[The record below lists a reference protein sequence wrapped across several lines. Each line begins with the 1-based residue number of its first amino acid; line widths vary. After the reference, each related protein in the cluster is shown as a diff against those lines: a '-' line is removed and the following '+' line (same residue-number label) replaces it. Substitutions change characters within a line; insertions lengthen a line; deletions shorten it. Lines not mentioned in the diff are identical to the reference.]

1 MEETPQRLAEFL
13 TAYAPALTSQIVTHF
28 APLHTPTAASRAAL
42 DIPGLKRALFT
53 AQQDTVAAL
62 VAAFRHKRTLGLAG
76 EPGFGKT
83 FTTLALARALGCR
96 RVLVVCPPH
105 LVEEWREEAERSLE
119 DCPSYIMEHISDV
132 EAALAASRRTAAPLQ
147 LFILSHSR
155 AKLRYGWQPAVQ
167 QRPWR
172 VDGQRVMQLRCPSCG
187 QELLDDQGAALAMSD
202 LQKAQRQCPQCHGA
216 LWQPMATSR
225 RLFPLAVYI
234 RRKCPGVFDLL
245 VADEAHEFKAQS
257 SAQALAFHKLMVACP
272 RTLALTGTLSSGKAS
287 DFFPLLY
294 RLAPEIRAQ
303 YQHTDTL
310 AFVRDYG
317 ILEQVTYHD
326 DTPAAHADRDED
338 GSGSIRKGE
347 RGKVYE
353 RPGLSPAIVPV
364 LLNRFVF
371 LRLSD
376 IAYALPPYDEFVH
389 PVALPTQVADA
400 YARLEAEI
408 RTWTREHRGTT
419 LAQFLQ
425 VLLAYPDQPW
435 IEETI
440 TATIYD
446 QSGTRQRTVV
456 THTTPHDPALRYPK
470 EVALLELLKR
480 ERARGRKV
488 LVFAVQTD
496 QRDILPRLI
505 ALAAQD
511 GIRLAALRATGEART
526 RKQQLQRLLAQGAD
540 AIVCHPRLVQTG
552 LTLTQFPTIAF
563 YEFDFS
569 TFTVRQASRRSYR
582 PSQTQPVE
590 VHFFCYS
597 GTVQEKGLALMARK
611 LRSALMAEGEFVED
625 GLSAFDDDGD
635 ITRELTR
642 SLLQGHAIPGLE
654 ETFAA
659 LRAVRAAASEPATPE
674 TPSRTTA
681 PPVDVVWPTHEPAIE
696 RIDAIVSHSLRSN
709 DDDTRAVQHLDA
721 LRAQKQQILAQRKR
735 VTIAK
740 TLAGNP
746 GQLSLFGET

>member
-1 MEETPQRLAEFL
+1 
-13 TAYAPALTSQIVTHF
+13 
-28 APLHTPTAASRAAL
+28 
-42 DIPGLKRALFT
+42 
-53 AQQDTVAAL
+53 
-62 VAAFRHKRTLGLAG
+62 
-76 EPGFGKT
+76 
-83 FTTLALARALGCR
+83 
-96 RVLVVCPPH
+96 
-105 LVEEWREEAERSLE
+105 
-119 DCPSYIMEHISDV
+119 
-132 EAALAASRRTAAPLQ
+132 
-147 LFILSHSR
+147 
-155 AKLRYGWQPAVQ
+155 LR
-167 QRPWR
+167 
-172 VDGQRVMQLRCPSCG
+172 
-187 QELLDDQGAALAMSD
+187 DDQGAALALSD
-202 LQKAQRQCPQCHGA
+202 LQKAQRQCPQCHSA
-216 LWQPMATSR
+216 LWQPIATNR

-257 SAQALAFHKLMVACP
+257 SAQALAFHKLMRACP

-294 RLAPEIRAQ
+294 RLAPEVRAQ

-326 DTPAAHADRDED
+326 DTPGAHADCDED

-347 RGKVYE
+347 RGKIYE

-376 IAYALPPYDEFVH
+376 IAHALPPYAEFVH
-389 PVALPTQVADA
+389 PVALPAPVADA

-425 VLLAYPDQPW
+425 ALLAYPDQPW
-435 IEETI
+435 IAETI
-440 TATIYD
+440 TATVYD
-446 QSGTRQRTVV
+446 RSGTRQRAVV
-456 THTTPHDPALRYPK
+456 TRTTPHDPAVRYPK
-470 EVALLELLKR
+470 EVALLELLQR

-488 LVFAVQTD
+488 LVFAVHTD
-496 QRDILPRLI
+496 QRDILPRMI

-511 GIRLAALRATGEART
+511 GIRLAALRATGVART
-526 RKQQLQRLLAQGAD
+526 RKRQLRHLLDQGAD
-540 AIVCHPRLVQTG
+540 AVICHPRLVQTG

-563 YEFDFS
+563 VQFDFS

-590 VHFFCYS
+590 VHFFCYT

-611 LRSALMAEGEFVED
+611 LRSALMAEGEFVEG

-642 SLLQGHAIPGLE
+642 SLLHGHAVPGLE

-659 LRAVRAAASEPATPE
+659 LRELRSAARDPV
-674 TPSRTTA
+674 TTA
-681 PPVDVVWPTHEPAIE
+681 PAAPITEASADTLLVPPQESMEPVHPHT
-696 RIDAIVSHSLRSN
+696 LGNN
-709 DDDTRAVQHLDA
+709 DDDVRALQQLET
-721 LRAQKQQILAQRKR
+721 LRTQKQALLAQRKR
-735 VTIAK
+735 ITVAR

-746 GQLSLFGET
+746 GQLTLFGEH

>member
-1 MEETPQRLAEFL
+1 MDAPPQRLAEFL
-13 TAYAPALTSQIVTHF
+13 TAYAPTLTSQIVTHF
-28 APLHTPTAASRAAL
+28 APVHTPTAASRDAL
-42 DIPGLKRALFT
+42 VIPGLKRALFT
-53 AQQDTVAAL
+53 AQHDTVAAL
-62 VAAFRHKRTLGLAG
+62 VAAFRHERTLGLAG

-83 FTTLALARALGCR
+83 FTTLALSRALGCR
-96 RVLVVCPPH
+96 RVVVVCPPH

-119 DCPSYIMEHISDV
+119 DCPCYIMEHIGDV
-132 EAALAASRRTAAPLQ
+132 ETAMAASRRTTAPLQ

-155 AKLRYGWQPAVQ
+155 AKLRYGWAPAVW

-172 VDGQRVMQLRCPSCG
+172 VDGQRVVQLRCPSCG
-187 QELLDDQGAALAMSD
+187 QELLDEQGAALAFID

-216 LWQPMATSR
+216 LWQPIATSR

-257 SAQALAFHKLMVACP
+257 SAQALAFHKLMRACP

-317 ILEQVTYHD
+317 MLEQVTYHD
-326 DTPAAHADRDED
+326 DTPGVRADRDED

-376 IAYALPPYDEFVH
+376 IAHALPPYAEFVH

-435 IEETI
+435 IAETI
-440 TATIYD
+440 TATISD
-446 QSGTRQRTVV
+446 QSGTRQRAVV
-456 THTTPHDPALRYPK
+456 TRTTPHDPAVRYPK
-470 EVALLELLKR
+470 EAALLELLKR

-488 LVFAVQTD
+488 LVFAVHTD

-505 ALAAQD
+505 AQAAQD
-511 GIRLAALRATGEART
+511 GIHLAALRATGEART
-526 RKQQLQRLLAQGAD
+526 RKQQLQRLLAHGAD
-540 AIVCHPRLVQTG
+540 AIICHPRLVQTG

-563 YEFDFS
+563 VQFDFS

-590 VHFFCYS
+590 VHFFCYT

-642 SLLQGHAIPGLE
+642 SLLHGHAIPGLE
-654 ETFAA
+654 ETFAT
-659 LRAVRAAASEPATPE
+659 LRAVRAAASEPTTPE
-674 TPSRTTA
+674 TTA
-681 PPVDVVWPTHEPAIE
+681 RITEPPLDVVLPTNEPAIE
-696 RIDAIVSHSLRSN
+696 RNGAQVSHSSRLN
-709 DDDTRAVQHLDA
+709 ENHARAVQQLEA
-721 LRAQKQQILAQRKR
+721 LRAQKQQTLAQRKR
-735 VTIAK
+735 LTVAR
-740 TLAGNP
+740 TLAGTP
-746 GQLSLFGET
+746 GQLSLFGND

>member
-1 MEETPQRLAEFL
+1 MDATPQRLTEFL
-13 TAYAPALTSQIVTHF
+13 ATYAPALTSQIVSQF
-28 APLHTPTAASRAAL
+28 APLHTPTTVSRETL
-42 DIPGLKRALFT
+42 IIPGLKRPLFT

-62 VAAFRHKRTLGLAG
+62 VAAFRHHRALGLAG

-96 RVLVVCPPH
+96 RVLILCPPH
-105 LVEEWREEAERSLE
+105 LVEEWREEADRSLAH
-119 DCPSYIMEHISDV
+119 CPSYIMEHVAEV
-132 EAALAASRRTAAPLQ
+132 EAAIAASRRTTAPLQ

-155 AKLRYGWQPAVQ
+155 AKLRYGWEPAVM

-172 VDGQRVMQLRCPSCG
+172 VDGQRVVQLRCPSCG
-187 QELLDDQGAALAMSD
+187 QELLDDQGAALAFVD
-202 LQKAQRQCPQCHGA
+202 LEKAQHQCSHCHSA
-216 LWQPMATSR
+216 LWQPIATSR

-245 VADEAHEFKAQS
+245 VADEAHELKAQS
-257 SAQALAFHKLMVACP
+257 SAQALAFHKLMRACP

-303 YQHTDTL
+303 YQHDDTL

-326 DTPAAHADRDED
+326 DTTIPHADRDED

-376 IAYALPPYDEFVH
+376 IAQALPPYEEFVH
-389 PVALPTQVADA
+389 PLALPAPVARA
-400 YARLEAEI
+400 YASLEAQI
-408 RTWTREHRGTT
+408 LSWTRKHRGTT

-435 IEETI
+435 VDEAIM
-440 TATIYD
+440 ATIHD
-446 QSGTRQRTVV
+446 QAGSRQRAVV
-456 THTTPHDPALRYPK
+456 TRTIPQDPAVRYPK
-470 EVALLELLKR
+470 EAALLELLRR

-488 LVFAVQTD
+488 LVFAIHTD
-496 QRDILPRLI
+496 QRDILPRLM
-505 ALAAQD
+505 AQAAQD
-511 GIRLAALRATGEART
+511 EIRLAALRASGEART

-540 AIVCHPRLVQTG
+540 GIICHPRLVQTG
-552 LTLTQFPTIAF
+552 LNLTMFPTIAF
-563 YEFDFS
+563 VQFDYS
-569 TFTVRQASRRSYR
+569 TFTLRQASRRSYR

-597 GTVQEKGLALMARK
+597 ETVQEKGLALMARK

-642 SLLQGHAIPGLE
+642 SLLYGHAIPGLE

-659 LRAVRAAASEPATPE
+659 LRALRSTTEAAVPAASPPSTADMPLHASPIMPERAAGLA
-674 TPSRTTA
+674 R
-681 PPVDVVWPTHEPAIE
+681 PVLAQNAEDHA
-696 RIDAIVSHSLRSN
+696 
-709 DDDTRAVQHLDA
+709 RAVQQLEA
-721 LRAQKQQILAQRKR
+721 LRVQKQAILAQRKR
-735 VTIAK
+735 VTVAR

-746 GQLSLFGET
+746 GQLSLFGQE